1 MQNGVVKL
9 ASCILAADLARLGEQ
24 VIEADVFV
32 AGSSSSVKRGCVL
45 CHGHLCARIAHH
57 PVSFGNQSTCGAV

>member
-1 MQNGVVKL
+1 MQNGVIKL

-32 AGSSSSVKRGCVL
+32 AGSLSSVKSGCVL
-45 CHGHLCARIAHH
+45 CHGPSVRPHCPSSRFIW
-57 PVSFGNQSTCGAV
+57 

>member
-1 MQNGVVKL
+1 VWLNSHPVFLQL
-9 ASCILAADLARLGEQ
+9 TLARLGEQ

-32 AGSSSSVKRGCVL
+32 AGSSSSAKSGCVL
-45 CHGHLCARIAHH
+45 AMDNLCARIAHH

>member
-1 MQNGVVKL
+1 MQKGVVKL
-9 ASCILAADLARLGEQ
+9 ASCILAAHLARLGEQ

-32 AGSSSSVKRGCVL
+32 AGSSSSAM
-45 CHGHLCARIAHH
+45 GHLCARIAHH